1 MSMLN
6 PATRA
11 AAAGIRRRPR
21 QLLLTGLAVL
31 VATAFAAGAV
41 LLTGTL
47 RAALTEDAVHTPAGA
62 SHVVSVRGPDT
73 GPGSGPD
80 TGTVAI
86 AQRLREVPGVTG
98 VAPVFGGVVPLAAGT
113 TSGDWLVTS
122 DPMTGPL
129 TALPAPEQGRAAG
142 PGEVLIG
149 SATAERTGL
158 APGDTVTLGDRSLRV
173 AGVVRLPFESLDS
186 LVLTTQ
192 DALALDGALYAS
204 RIDVA
209 GDADTAALGA
219 AAGGERVRTA
229 AEQRDAEIAE
239 ASASVLAVLA
249 GLSVFVG
256 LALVAAAVVVSST
269 FRIVLARRSRD
280 LALLRCVGASRGQV
294 TRSVLAE
301 AALTGLVAGVLGT
314 AAAVGAGYG
323 GLAVARASGVD
334 VPALAVQPLWLAGCV
349 LLAVLT
355 TVLAALPPARAAGRV
370 APVVALGSAD
380 ATEAHAPRARTR
392 LPAAAVLAALAAATA
407 GIGVTL
413 GDQLGGLAV
422 VALSGLLLVAALGV
436 TGPFLIS
443 GVAAALRPLTVRSGP
458 LRLAVANARRLS
470 RRTAAMTTVLALGVG
485 LTAALLVAVAGAS
498 ADARA
503 SIDRSLPADAVIL
516 PVWQDD
522 DAARAAA
529 AQALAATLDANPQL
543 QAYAAGTEVRVDA
556 VPGADPRAVREAVA
570 GSIGDAGSVTW
581 TADVREQ
588 MESAL
593 SVARAIGAG
602 LIGTTVVVA
611 VVGVAVTLALSV
623 GERTREIA
631 LLRTFG
637 LTRAGSR
644 RAVAAEAGLAGAVG
658 AVVGV
663 LLGGVYGLLALR
675 AIELDGGVPPVGQL
689 MGLAAVVTVVSV
701 VASVAPMRRAGRVE
715 PAHGV
720 VG

>member
-1 MSMLN
+1 MSLLN

-11 AAAGIRRRPR
+11 AVAGIRRRPR

-62 SHVVSVRGPDT
+62 SHVVSVRSTDADAD
-73 GPGSGPD
+73 SAA
-80 TGTVAI
+80 GTL
-86 AQRLREVPGVTG
+86 AQRLRAVPGVTD
-98 VAPVFGGVVPLAAGT
+98 VAPGFSGVVPVAAGT
-113 TSGDWLVTS
+113 TSGDWLVSS

-129 TALPAPEQGRAAG
+129 SVLPAPEQGRPAG
-142 PGEVLIG
+142 PGEVLVG
-149 SATAERTGL
+149 AATAERTGL
-158 APGDTVTLGDRSLRV
+158 VPGDSVRLGGESMRV
-173 AGVVRLPFESLDS
+173 AGVVGLPFESLDS

-192 DALALDGALYAS
+192 DALALDGTLYAS

-256 LALVAAAVVVSST
+256 LALVASAVVVGST

-301 AALTGLVAGVLGT
+301 AALTGLVAGVFGT
-314 AAAVGAGYG
+314 AAAVGAGHAG
-323 GLAVARASGVD
+323 IAVARMSGVD
-334 VPALAVQPLWLAGCV
+334 APALAVQPLWLAGCV

-370 APVVALGSAD
+370 PPVVALGAAD
-380 ATEAHAPRARTR
+380 VTEARAPRARTR
-392 LPAAAVLAALAAATA
+392 LPAAAVLAVLAAGTA

-413 GDQLGGLAV
+413 GEQLAGLAV
-422 VALSGLLLVAALGV
+422 IALSGLLLFAALVV

-443 GVAAALRPLTVRSGP
+443 AAATLLRPVADRSGP
-458 LRLAVANARRLS
+458 LRLAVANASRLS

-498 ADARA
+498 DDARA
-503 SIDRSLPADAVIL
+503 SIDRAYPADAVIL
-516 PVWQDD
+516 PVWQGD
-522 DAARAAA
+522 DAARGAA
-529 AQALAATLDANPQL
+529 AQQLAVTLDAEPQL

-570 GSIGDAGSVTW
+570 GVIGDAGSVTW

-588 MESAL
+588 MESGL
-593 SVARAIGAG
+593 SVARTIGAG

-663 LLGGVYGLLALR
+663 LLGAVYGLLALR
-675 AIELDGGVPPVGQL
+675 AMGMDGGTPPVGQL
-689 MGLAAVVTVVSV
+689 VGLAAVVTVVSV
-701 VASVAPMRRAGRVE
+701 AASVAPMRRAGRVE